1 MNYSPN
7 TAKTITRTYQKHPE
21 IFCADVLGTE
31 LWQKQIEIAHSV
43 RDNKFTVVRS
53 GHGVGKT
60 FVSANIAIWFLTVF
74 TPSKVITTAP
84 TWNQVKNILWTD
96 ISKLYKRAK
105 YPLGGEVMQTMIRN
119 NDEHFAIGF
128 STDEA
133 DKFQGHHSD
142 YVLVIF
148 DEAPGVGADIWEA
161 SNGLLTNEN
170 CRFLAIGN
178 PTKPSG
184 LFYDAFKS
192 PKYSKMRISCY
203 DSPNVQKNE
212 LIYPGLVTQGWID
225 DMKREYGENSP
236 IFKSRVLGDFPIEG
250 EDTLIPLTW
259 VENAIKR
266 SPSGKEHEKYLG
278 VDVARYGSDHTVFT
292 GICGDYVF
300 YIDGYQGKSTSR
312 TVGEIVKLHREHS
325 FEHIGV
331 DDSGVGGGVTDQL
344 EEMGLP
350 VVAVNFGSVAKEN
363 ERFENL
369 KAEIFW
375 NLRVDLE
382 QGRLSLP
389 NHAKLLDELPSILYE
404 VSGKGKLRIVSKDK
418 MKAMGISSPD
428 YADSLAI
435 AHYTQYHG
443 SDSILD
449 FYKGEVTNEPSS
461 TSFIASFQ
469 ANNR

>member
-1 MNYSPN
+1 MNSLAN
-7 TAKTITRTYQKHPE
+7 TADEAIQTWRNNPVE
-21 IFCADVLGTE
+21 FCLDVLGTR
-31 LWQKQIEIAHSV
+31 LWSKQQDIINSV
-43 RDNKFTVVRS
+43 RDNRYTVVRS

-60 FVSANIAIWFLTVF
+60 HVAANIVIWFLTVF
-74 TPSKVITTAP
+74 HPSKVITTAP
-84 TWNQVKNILWTD
+84 TWNQVKNILWTEVN
-96 ISKLYKRAK
+96 KLYKK
-105 YPLGGEVMQTMIRN
+105 SNYTLGGEVMQTMVRYS
-119 NDEHFAIGF
+119 DDHFAVGF

-142 YVLVIF
+142 NVLVIF

-192 PKYSKMRISCY
+192 PRYSKIRISCY
-203 DSPNVQKNE
+203 DSPNVTSGK
-212 LIYPGLVTQGWID
+212 LLYPGLVTSEWIES
-225 DMKREYGENSP
+225 MKQEYGENSP
-236 IFKSRVLGDFPIEG
+236 IFKARVVGDFPVEG

-259 VENAIKR
+259 VENAMKR
-266 SPSGKEHEKYLG
+266 VAKPQTSEKYLG
-278 VDVARYGSDHTVFT
+278 VDVARYGGDHTVFT
-292 GICGDYVF
+292 GISDDLVF
-300 YIDGYQGKSTSR
+300 YVDGYQGKSTSR

-344 EEMGLP
+344 EELGLP
-350 VVAVNFGSVAKEN
+350 VVAVNFGSAAKEN

-461 TSFIASFQ
+461 KSFIASFQ

>member
-1 MNYSPN
+1 MNKKQIVDKWRKDPVY
-7 TAKTITRTYQKHPE
+7 
-21 IFCADVLGTE
+21 FCENFLGTS
-31 LWQKQIEIAHSV
+31 LWEKQKEIIESV
-43 RDNKFTVVRS
+43 RDNKHTVVRS

-60 FVSANIAIWFLTVF
+60 FVSANIVLWFLSVF
-74 TPSKVITTAP
+74 YPSKVITTAP
-84 TWNQVKNILWTD
+84 TWNQVKNILWTEVN
-96 ISKLYKRAK
+96 KLYKK
-105 YPLGGEVMQTMIRN
+105 SKIPIGGELMQTMLRIS
-119 NDEHFAIGF
+119 DEHFAIGF

-148 DEAPGVGADIWEA
+148 DEASGVSADIWEA

-192 PKYSKMRISCY
+192 PRYNKIRISCY
-203 DSPNVQKNE
+203 DSPNVTSGK
-212 LIYPGLVTQGWID
+212 LLYPGLVTSEWIES
-225 DMKREYGENSP
+225 MKQEYGENSP
-236 IFKSRVLGDFPIEG
+236 IFKARVVGDFPIEG

-259 VENAIKR
+259 VENAMKR
-266 SPSGKEHEKYLG
+266 NPSNTEHEKYLG
-278 VDVARYGSDHTVFT
+278 VDVARYGGDHTVFT
-292 GICGDYVF
+292 GISDDLVF

-350 VVAVNFGSVAKEN
+350 VVAVNFGSTAKEN

-449 FYKGEVTNEPSS
+449 FYKGEVTDEPSS
-461 TSFIASFQ
+461 ASFIASFQ